1 MSNRLQVAFAVLAGY
16 YLGRRHKLRMAAALA
31 AAGLAGR
38 ASCGE
43 GGLLAQGVKALSSN
57 PELQRMTGR
66 LRGELVEVGKAAA
79 VSAASRQ
86 IDSLTH
92 KLQEHGGKSQPTQGE
107 QDEAKPTKRQAPVD
121 EEADYDEED
130 YEEEDRYQDDG
141 DEEATEEPEQARQRP
156 EGHRGQRR
164 TRPVRRVGQ
173 SRR

>member
-66 LRGELVEVGKAAA
+66 LRGELMEVGKAAA

-92 KLQEHGGKSQPTQGE
+92 KLQEHGGKSRAE
-107 QDEAKPTKRQAPVD
+107 QDEAKPAKQQAPRG

-130 YEEEDRYQDDG
+130 YDESDRYDEDE
-141 DEEATEEPEQARQRP
+141 DEEATEEPEQAGQQP

-164 TRPVRRVGQ
+164 TRPVRRVSQ